1 MDCNNSQNF
10 NGLSANTLKLIAI
23 FAMTVDHVAWVF
35 IPDKTQLLPVIMH
48 IFGRITAPVMC
59 FFISEGLF
67 YTKSVKKYILR
78 LLLFAVP
85 SHFAYAFAFGYSFT
99 ALKTSMLWTLAWG
112 LIALAALKSRMNP
125 ALKVLI
131 TAAAFILTF
140 FSDWYY
146 VGVIMVLIFGLNR
159 GSFKRQAAI
168 LSVFIIGFAIYYTYA
183 YHDPLYGAVQLGV
196 LLSLPLLYLYN
207 GQRGKYK
214 LKWLF
219 YTYYPAHLALLGFI
233 RP

>member
-1 MDCNNSQNF
+1 MD
-10 NGLSANTLKLIAI
+10 NGKGLTANALKLIAI
-23 FAMTVDHVAWVF
+23 FAMTVDHVAWIF
-35 IPDKTQLLPVIMH
+35 LPDRTQLLPLIMH

-85 SHFAYAFAFGYSFT
+85 AHFAYAFAFGYSFT
-99 ALKTSMLWTLAWG
+99 GLKTSMLWTLMWG
-112 LIALAALKSRMNP
+112 LIALAALKSKMHP
-125 ALKVLI
+125 VLKLLV
-131 TAAAFILTF
+131 TAAAFVLTL
-140 FSDWYY
+140 FSDWYFA
-146 VGVIMVLIFGLNR
+146 GVAMVLIFGLNR
-159 GSFKRQAAI
+159 GSFKRQAGLLCGFI
-168 LSVFIIGFAIYYTYA
+168 LCFAVYYAYT

-207 GQRGKYK
+207 GQRGRLK

-219 YTYYPAHLALLGFI
+219 YGYYPAHLALLGFLKI
-233 RP
+233 L